1 MKRLVSESE
10 DIAVEIIQM
19 KQRKGLETQEN
30 IFELREN
37 LQFM

>member
-19 KQRKGLETQEN
+19 KQRKGLETQN

>member
-19 KQRKGLETQEN
+19 KQRKCLETQEN

>member
-30 IFELREN
+30 ILELREN